1 MKIIKV
7 GIDLGTTNTLVAT
20 EDKRGKI
27 KEFKFEGSDSLK
39 SVLFYEDGVIKIG
52 KEASEKGIVKP
63 QNRIKSSKTYMGD
76 HNKKW
81 IIEGRE
87 FTPTD
92 VATEI
97 LKVVRAKIAS
107 KMKLDPEDQ
116 IEAVITVPEDF
127 TANQIDETRKAGENA
142 NLKVIKIL
150 TEPVAAA
157 IAYGVEMKVS
167 EKIFVL
173 DLGGGTFDV
182 TVLDTD
188 INKGR
193 YKTISTAG
201 DKRLGGD
208 NFDRVVEDILIER
221 IKKETEID
229 FSSLENFG
237 KIGENREEE
246 FNIARSILLNEA
258 EKTKIKL
265 SEDDNVVVTASNIFL
280 LNGSFYHLDTV
291 VTREELREKSDF
303 LIEKI
308 EAKVIECLKNKGL
321 RPSDIDR
328 VILVGGSC
336 YLPFMAEITEDLFE
350 GKKPFSNM
358 DLGTMVVQ
366 GAAMVALEH
375 EGIKELEDIIS
386 HSLGIE
392 TIGKDGNPKFEAI
405 LEKGDIYPID
415 RKKIFTTVK
424 DNQEQVQLNVYEGES
439 IENMSD
445 NEFYGGFALDDI
457 ENAPAGVPRI
467 EVTFKFNHSRVLTV
481 IAEDLK
487 TGARKEV
494 KVKKGE
500 RVAERTLPV
509 DFVLLIDTSGSMKGA
524 AIKSAKRGCITLIE
538 DILDLDIHKHR
549 LGLIDFGDRVNVL
562 TDLTTDRKK
571 LVRCIEEITVF
582 GGTNMTEA
590 IVKSSKLLE
599 NSTNQKVSVIVTD
612 GAPNDKIKTLR
623 EAKIAMEKGIRM
635 ITIGAGNN
643 VDHSYLKQISST
655 PKDYYH
661 IDDIEE
667 LGNIFKKIVA
677 SIKTR

>member
-52 KEASEKGIVKP
+52 KEASQKGILKP
-63 QNRIKSSKTYMGD
+63 QNRIRSSKTYMGD
-76 HNKKW
+76 HSKKW
-81 IIEGRE
+81 IIEGKE

-97 LKVVRAKIAS
+97 LKVIRARIVA

-127 TANQIDETRKAGENA
+127 TANQIDETRKAGEKA

-188 INKGR
+188 VNKGIYR
-193 YKTISTAG
+193 TISTAG

-208 NFDRVVEDILIER
+208 NFDRVVENILIER
-221 IKKETEID
+221 IKKETGTD

-237 KIGENREEE
+237 KNREEE
-246 FNIARSILLNEA
+246 FNLVRSILLNEA
-258 EKTKIKL
+258 EKAKIKL
-265 SEDDNVVVTASNIFL
+265 SEDDDVVVTASNLFI
-280 LNGSFYHLDTV
+280 LNDSFYHLDTV
-291 VTREELREKSDF
+291 VTRKELREKSDF

-308 EAKVIECLKNKGL
+308 EAKVTECLKNKGL

-336 YLPFMAEITEDLFE
+336 YLPFMAEIAEDLFE

-366 GAAMVALEH
+366 GATMVALEH

-392 TIGKDGNPKFEAI
+392 IVGEDGNLEFEAI
-405 LEKGDIYPID
+405 LEKGDIYPIE
-415 RKKIFTTVK
+415 RKKIFTTVR

-439 IENMSD
+439 IKNMSD

-457 ENAPAGVPRI
+457 ENAAAGVPKI

-481 IAEDLK
+481 IAEDLR

-500 RVAERTLPV
+500 RVAGQTTPV
-509 DFVLLIDTSGSMKGA
+509 DFALLIDTSGSMRGA
-524 AIKSAKRGCITLIE
+524 AIREAKRGCITLIE
-538 DILDLDIHKHR
+538 EILDLDRHR
-549 LGLIDFGDRVNVL
+549 LGLINFGDQVNIL

-571 LVRCIEEITVF
+571 LVRCIEEITVY

-590 IVKSSKLLE
+590 IIKSSKLLE
-599 NSTNQKVSVIVTD
+599 NSINQKVSVIVTD
-612 GAPNDKIKTLR
+612 GGPNNRTKALA

-635 ITIGAGNN
+635 ITIGAGQD

-661 IDDIEE
+661 IDDIAE
-667 LGNIFKKIVA
+667 LGNIFEKIVA
-677 SIKTR
+677 SIRTC